1 MKKHV
6 IMAAIYGSFT
16 LFTACSGHSK
26 EGSSDSGATT
36 QDSAGVNT
44 GAGAGAA
51 VDSGTATGAPS
62 QAGAAAGDTSAN
74 KRDTAASATSPKK

>member
-6 IMAAIYGSFT
+6 IMAAICASFT

-26 EGSSDSGATT
+26 EGSSDSATT

-44 GAGAGAA
+44 GAGAGTA
-51 VDSGTATGAPS
+51 VDSGVATGSTS

-74 KRDTAASATSPKK
+74 KRDTATSGTTPKK